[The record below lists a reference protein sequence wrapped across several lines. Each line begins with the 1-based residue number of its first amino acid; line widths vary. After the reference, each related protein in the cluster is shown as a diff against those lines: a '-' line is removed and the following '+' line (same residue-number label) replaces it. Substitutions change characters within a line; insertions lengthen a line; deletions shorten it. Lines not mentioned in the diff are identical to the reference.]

1 MGQQVRY
8 GRRRSHGAGAL
19 IAAVILVVAALIAAW
34 TLLPRLFTPRETA
47 RTAEEAYCAA
57 VSSDGARRT
66 LTPDQA
72 QNAALIA
79 NIAVTRGL
87 PDHAATVA
95 IATAMQ
101 ESRLTNL
108 DYGDLDSIGLFQQR
122 PSQGW
127 GTAEQVSDMTYA
139 TNIFYDHLL
148 QVPDWETIPVEDA
161 AQEVQR
167 SGYPE
172 LYAAWDAMA
181 RAWASGLTGERSAGV
196 TCALEPATSSDA
208 DGLVAAIGGTLPNV
222 NVSVV
227 PPNGKTGT
235 NNGAATN
242 TASTTLTITL
252 PDGLKVIPEEAFADS
267 AYLVRVWIP
276 LSVKEIDTDVFQ
288 KCPELKYVLY
298 EGTEDDWVYIFQP
311 GITGLNSDY
320 LYIEAPRPD
329 DSAAD
334 VFYDVDPASWSY
346 DGIEFCYM
354 SGLMSGRG
362 ASI

>member
-1 MGQQVRY
+1 MGQQVRC

-34 TLLPRLFTPRETA
+34 TLLPRLFTPHETA

-57 VSSDGARRT
+57 VSPDGARRT

-108 DYGDLDSIGLFQQR
+108 DYGDLDSLGLFQQR

-172 LYAAWDAMA
+172 LYATWDAMA
-181 RAWASGLTGERSAGV
+181 RAWASGLTGEQSAGV

-208 DGLVAAIGGTLPNV
+208 NGLVAAISATLPNV
-222 NVSVV
+222 KVSVM
-227 PPNGKTGT
+227 PLNGKTGT

-242 TASTTLTITL
+242 TASTTLMITL
-252 PDGLKVIPEEAFADS
+252 PDGLSADNRTRLCWQT
-267 AYLVRVWIP
+267 AGWLVTQAHQYG
-276 LSVKEIDTDVFQ
+276 IDALHADGMDWNRRAGTWT
-288 KCPELKYVLY
+288 
-298 EGTEDDWVYIFQP
+298 GTETAEQTV
-311 GITGLNSDY
+311 TVTL
-320 LYIEAPRPD
+320 A
-329 DSAAD
+329 
-334 VFYDVDPASWSY
+334 
-346 DGIEFCYM
+346 
-354 SGLMSGRG
+354 
-362 ASI
+362 

>member
-1 MGQQVRY
+1 MGQQVRC

-19 IAAVILVVAALIAAW
+19 IAAVILVGAALIAAW
-34 TLLPRLFTPRETA
+34 TLLPRLFTPHETA

-57 VSSDGARRT
+57 VSPDGARRT

-108 DYGDLDSIGLFQQR
+108 DYGDLDSLGLFQQR

-172 LYAAWDAMA
+172 LYATWDAMA
-181 RAWASGLTGERSAGV
+181 RAWASGLTGERSVGV

-208 DGLVAAIGGTLPNV
+208 DGLVAAISATLPNV
-222 NVSVV
+222 KVSVM
-227 PPNGKTGT
+227 PLNGKTGT

-252 PDGLKVIPEEAFADS
+252 PDGLSADNRTRLCWQT
-267 AYLVRVWIP
+267 AGWLVTQAHQYG
-276 LSVKEIDTDVFQ
+276 IDALHADGMDWNRRAGTWT
-288 KCPELKYVLY
+288 
-298 EGTEDDWVYIFQP
+298 GTETAEQTV
-311 GITGLNSDY
+311 TVTL
-320 LYIEAPRPD
+320 A
-329 DSAAD
+329 
-334 VFYDVDPASWSY
+334 
-346 DGIEFCYM
+346 
-354 SGLMSGRG
+354 
-362 ASI
+362 

>member
-1 MGQQVRY
+1 MGQQVRC

-34 TLLPRLFTPRETA
+34 TLLPRLFTPHETA

-57 VSSDGARRT
+57 VSPDGARRT

-87 PDHAATVA
+87 PDHAVTVA

-108 DYGDLDSIGLFQQR
+108 DYGDLDSLGLFQQR

-172 LYAAWDAMA
+172 LYATWDAMA

-208 DGLVAAIGGTLPNV
+208 DGLVAAISATLPNV
-222 NVSVV
+222 KVSVM
-227 PPNGKTGT
+227 PLNGKTGT

-242 TASTTLTITL
+242 TASATLTITL
-252 PDGLKVIPEEAFADS
+252 PDGLSADNRTRLCWQT
-267 AYLVRVWIP
+267 AGWLVTQAHQYG
-276 LSVKEIDTDVFQ
+276 IDALHADGMDWNRRAGTWT
-288 KCPELKYVLY
+288 
-298 EGTEDDWVYIFQP
+298 GTETAEQTV
-311 GITGLNSDY
+311 TVTL
-320 LYIEAPRPD
+320 A
-329 DSAAD
+329 
-334 VFYDVDPASWSY
+334 
-346 DGIEFCYM
+346 
-354 SGLMSGRG
+354 
-362 ASI
+362 

>member
-1 MGQQVRY
+1 M
-8 GRRRSHGAGAL
+8 
-19 IAAVILVVAALIAAW
+19 
-34 TLLPRLFTPRETA
+34 
-47 RTAEEAYCAA
+47 
-57 VSSDGARRT
+57 
-66 LTPDQA
+66 TPDQA

-108 DYGDLDSIGLFQQR
+108 DYGDLDSLGLFQQR

-172 LYAAWDAMA
+172 LYATWDAMA

-208 DGLVAAIGGTLPNV
+208 DGLVAAISATLPNV
-222 NVSVV
+222 KVSVM
-227 PPNGKTGT
+227 PLNGKTGT

-252 PDGLKVIPEEAFADS
+252 PDGLSADNRTRLCWQT
-267 AYLVRVWIP
+267 AGWLVTQAHQYG
-276 LSVKEIDTDVFQ
+276 IDALHADGMDWNRRAGTWT
-288 KCPELKYVLY
+288 
-298 EGTEDDWVYIFQP
+298 GTETAEQTV
-311 GITGLNSDY
+311 TVTL
-320 LYIEAPRPD
+320 A
-329 DSAAD
+329 
-334 VFYDVDPASWSY
+334 
-346 DGIEFCYM
+346 
-354 SGLMSGRG
+354 
-362 ASI
+362 

>member
-1 MGQQVRY
+1 MGQQVRC

-34 TLLPRLFTPRETA
+34 TLLPRLFTPHETA

-57 VSSDGARRT
+57 VSPDGARRT

-108 DYGDLDSIGLFQQR
+108 DYGDLDSLGLFQQR

-172 LYAAWDAMA
+172 LYATWDAMA
-181 RAWASGLTGERSAGV
+181 RAWAAGLTGEFGATIS
-196 TCALEPATSSDA
+196 CALEPATSSDA
-208 DGLVAAIGGTLPNV
+208 DGLIAALPVAYPNVAATT
-222 NVSVV
+222 SA
-227 PPNGKTGT
+227 
-235 NNGAATN
+235 AATGN
-242 TASTTLTITL
+242 GDNSSNGTTITVAL
-252 PDGLKVIPEEAFADS
+252 PDALSADDHNRLCWQVTGWLVTHARQYGIDALHANGMEWNRKDGVWTGAEATEQTITVT
-267 AYLVRVWIP
+267 LV
-276 LSVKEIDTDVFQ
+276 
-288 KCPELKYVLY
+288 
-298 EGTEDDWVYIFQP
+298 
-311 GITGLNSDY
+311 
-320 LYIEAPRPD
+320 
-329 DSAAD
+329 
-334 VFYDVDPASWSY
+334 
-346 DGIEFCYM
+346 
-354 SGLMSGRG
+354 
-362 ASI
+362 

>member
-108 DYGDLDSIGLFQQR
+108 DYGFARPVPTAAQPRLGHGGAGVRHDLCDK
-122 PSQGW
+122 
-127 GTAEQVSDMTYA
+127 
-139 TNIFYDHLL
+139 HLL
-148 QVPDWETIPVEDA
+148 RSSA
-161 AQEVQR
+161 AGAGLGDD
-167 SGYPE
+167 SGGGR
-172 LYAAWDAMA
+172 
-181 RAWASGLTGERSAGV
+181 RAG
-196 TCALEPATSSDA
+196 
-208 DGLVAAIGGTLPNV
+208 
-222 NVSVV
+222 
-227 PPNGKTGT
+227 
-235 NNGAATN
+235 GAA
-242 TASTTLTITL
+242 LRLPGTICRMGC
-252 PDGLKVIPEEAFADS
+252 DGTRLGLGAD
-267 AYLVRVWIP
+267 R
-276 LSVKEIDTDVFQ
+276 
-288 KCPELKYVLY
+288 
-298 EGTEDDWVYIFQP
+298 
-311 GITGLNSDY
+311 
-320 LYIEAPRPD
+320 
-329 DSAAD
+329 
-334 VFYDVDPASWSY
+334 
-346 DGIEFCYM
+346 
-354 SGLMSGRG
+354 
-362 ASI
+362 

>member
-1 MGQQVRY
+1 MTPKYWRRNGTTGAVRQTPLPWR
-8 GRRRSHGAGAL
+8 GRADCGR
-19 IAAVILVVAALIAAW
+19 ILVVAALIAAW

-108 DYGDLDSIGLFQQR
+108 DYGDLDSLGLFQQR

-172 LYAAWDAMA
+172 LYATWDAMA

-208 DGLVAAIGGTLPNV
+208 DGLVAAIGATLPNV
-222 NVSVV
+222 KVSVM
-227 PPNGKTGT
+227 PLNGKTST

-242 TASTTLTITL
+242 TASTTLAITL
-252 PDGLKVIPEEAFADS
+252 PDGLSADNRTRLCWQT
-267 AYLVRVWIP
+267 AGWLVTQARQYG
-276 LSVKEIDTDVFQ
+276 IDALHADGMDWNRKAGTWT
-288 KCPELKYVLY
+288 
-298 EGTEDDWVYIFQP
+298 GTETAEQT
-311 GITGLNSDY
+311 ITFTL
-320 LYIEAPRPD
+320 A
-329 DSAAD
+329 
-334 VFYDVDPASWSY
+334 
-346 DGIEFCYM
+346 
-354 SGLMSGRG
+354 
-362 ASI
+362 

>member
-1 MGQQVRY
+1 
-8 GRRRSHGAGAL
+8 
-19 IAAVILVVAALIAAW
+19 
-34 TLLPRLFTPRETA
+34 
-47 RTAEEAYCAA
+47 
-57 VSSDGARRT
+57 
-66 LTPDQA
+66 
-72 QNAALIA
+72 
-79 NIAVTRGL
+79 
-87 PDHAATVA
+87 
-95 IATAMQ
+95 MQ

-252 PDGLKVIPEEAFADS
+252 PDGLSADNRTRLCWQT
-267 AYLVRVWIP
+267 AGWLVTHARQYGIDALHADGMDWNRKAGTWI
-276 LSVKEIDTDVFQ
+276 
-288 KCPELKYVLY
+288 
-298 EGTEDDWVYIFQP
+298 GTETAEQT
-311 GITGLNSDY
+311 ITFTL
-320 LYIEAPRPD
+320 A
-329 DSAAD
+329 
-334 VFYDVDPASWSY
+334 
-346 DGIEFCYM
+346 
-354 SGLMSGRG
+354 
-362 ASI
+362 

>member
-1 MGQQVRY
+1 MGQQVRC

-19 IAAVILVVAALIAAW
+19 IAVVILVVAALIAAW
-34 TLLPRLFTPRETA
+34 TLLPRLFTPHETA

-57 VSSDGARRT
+57 VSPDGARRT

-108 DYGDLDSIGLFQQR
+108 DYGDLDSLGLFQQR

-172 LYAAWDAMA
+172 LYATWDAMA
-181 RAWASGLTGERSAGV
+181 RAWASGWTGEQSAGV

-208 DGLVAAIGGTLPNV
+208 DGLVAAISATLPNV
-222 NVSVV
+222 KVSVM
-227 PPNGKTGT
+227 PLNGKTGT

-252 PDGLKVIPEEAFADS
+252 PDGLSADNRTRLCWQT
-267 AYLVRVWIP
+267 AGWLVTQAHQYG
-276 LSVKEIDTDVFQ
+276 IDALHADGMDWNRRAGTWT
-288 KCPELKYVLY
+288 
-298 EGTEDDWVYIFQP
+298 GTETAEQTV
-311 GITGLNSDY
+311 TVTL
-320 LYIEAPRPD
+320 A
-329 DSAAD
+329 
-334 VFYDVDPASWSY
+334 
-346 DGIEFCYM
+346 
-354 SGLMSGRG
+354 
-362 ASI
+362 

>member
-1 MGQQVRY
+1 M
-8 GRRRSHGAGAL
+8 
-19 IAAVILVVAALIAAW
+19 
-34 TLLPRLFTPRETA
+34 
-47 RTAEEAYCAA
+47 
-57 VSSDGARRT
+57 
-66 LTPDQA
+66 TPDQA

-108 DYGDLDSIGLFQQR
+108 DYGDLDSLGLFQQR

-172 LYAAWDAMA
+172 LYATWDAMA
-181 RAWASGLTGERSAGV
+181 RAWASGLTGERSADV
-196 TCALEPATSSDA
+196 TCALEPAISSDA

-222 NVSVV
+222 NVSVA

-252 PDGLKVIPEEAFADS
+252 PDGLSADNRTRLCWQT
-267 AYLVRVWIP
+267 AGWLVTYARQYG
-276 LSVKEIDTDVFQ
+276 IDALHADGMDWNRRAGTWT
-288 KCPELKYVLY
+288 
-298 EGTEDDWVYIFQP
+298 GTETAEQTV
-311 GITGLNSDY
+311 TVTL
-320 LYIEAPRPD
+320 A
-329 DSAAD
+329 
-334 VFYDVDPASWSY
+334 
-346 DGIEFCYM
+346 
-354 SGLMSGRG
+354 
-362 ASI
+362 

>member
-1 MGQQVRY
+1 MGQQVRC

-34 TLLPRLFTPRETA
+34 TLLPRLFTPHETA

-57 VSSDGARRT
+57 VSPDGARRT

-108 DYGDLDSIGLFQQR
+108 DYGDLDSLGLFQQR

-127 GTAEQVSDMTYA
+127 GTAKQVSDMTYA

-172 LYAAWDAMA
+172 LYATWDAMA

-208 DGLVAAIGGTLPNV
+208 DGLVAAISATLPNV
-222 NVSVV
+222 KVSVM
-227 PPNGKTGT
+227 PLNGKTGT

-242 TASTTLTITL
+242 TASTTLMITL
-252 PDGLKVIPEEAFADS
+252 PDGLSADNRTRLCWQT
-267 AYLVRVWIP
+267 AGWLVTQAHQYG
-276 LSVKEIDTDVFQ
+276 IDALHADGMDWNRRAGTWT
-288 KCPELKYVLY
+288 
-298 EGTEDDWVYIFQP
+298 GTETAEQTV
-311 GITGLNSDY
+311 TVTL
-320 LYIEAPRPD
+320 A
-329 DSAAD
+329 
-334 VFYDVDPASWSY
+334 
-346 DGIEFCYM
+346 
-354 SGLMSGRG
+354 
-362 ASI
+362 

>member
-19 IAAVILVVAALIAAW
+19 IAAVILVVAVLIAAW
-34 TLLPRLFTPRETA
+34 TQLPRLFTPRETA

-108 DYGDLDSIGLFQQR
+108 DYGDLDSLGLFQQR

-127 GTAEQVSDMTYA
+127 GTAAQVSDMTYA

-148 QVPDWETIPVEDA
+148 QVPDWETIPIEDA

-167 SGYPE
+167 SGYPD
-172 LYAAWDAMA
+172 LYATWDAMA
-181 RAWASGLTGERSAGV
+181 HAWAAGLTGEFGATIS
-196 TCALEPATSSDA
+196 CALEPATSSDA
-208 DGLVAAIGGTLPNV
+208 DGLIAALPVAYPNVAATT
-222 NVSVV
+222 SA
-227 PPNGKTGT
+227 
-235 NNGAATN
+235 AATGN
-242 TASTTLTITL
+242 GDNSSNGTTITVAL
-252 PDGLKVIPEEAFADS
+252 PDALSADDHNRLCWQVTGWLVTHARQYGIDALHANGMEWNRKDGVWTGAEATEQTITVT
-267 AYLVRVWIP
+267 LV
-276 LSVKEIDTDVFQ
+276 
-288 KCPELKYVLY
+288 
-298 EGTEDDWVYIFQP
+298 
-311 GITGLNSDY
+311 
-320 LYIEAPRPD
+320 
-329 DSAAD
+329 
-334 VFYDVDPASWSY
+334 
-346 DGIEFCYM
+346 
-354 SGLMSGRG
+354 
-362 ASI
+362 

>member
-1 MGQQVRY
+1 MDGLTESATTSTEQAQSNLKAMRTYIQDLSTQIPRTTEQISKMSAALGQSGIGADRQMSTGILRDTAVAATAMDLEDDTAGNYMAKWEAAFNFNHDQVMTLMDQINYLGANNATTAAEIAQSVNQAASMGQI
-8 GRRRSHGAGAL
+8 AGVDPSA
-19 IAAVILVVAALIAAW
+19 
-34 TLLPRLFTPRETA
+34 TA
-47 RTAEEAYCAA
+47 
-57 VSSDGARRT
+57 
-66 LTPDQA
+66 
-72 QNAALIA
+72 
-79 NIAVTRGL
+79 
-87 PDHAATVA
+87 A

-108 DYGDLDSIGLFQQR
+108 DYGDLDSLGLFQQR

-252 PDGLKVIPEEAFADS
+252 PDGLSADNRTRLCWQT
-267 AYLVRVWIP
+267 AGWLVTHARQYGIDALHADGMDWNRKAGTWI
-276 LSVKEIDTDVFQ
+276 
-288 KCPELKYVLY
+288 
-298 EGTEDDWVYIFQP
+298 GTETAEQT
-311 GITGLNSDY
+311 ITFTL
-320 LYIEAPRPD
+320 A
-329 DSAAD
+329 
-334 VFYDVDPASWSY
+334 
-346 DGIEFCYM
+346 
-354 SGLMSGRG
+354 
-362 ASI
+362 

>member
-1 MGQQVRY
+1 MGQQVRC

-34 TLLPRLFTPRETA
+34 TLLPRLFTPHETA

-57 VSSDGARRT
+57 VSPDGARRT
-66 LTPDQA
+66 LTPDQV

-108 DYGDLDSIGLFQQR
+108 DYGDLDSLGLFQQR

-127 GTAEQVSDMTYA
+127 GTAKQVSDMTYA

-172 LYAAWDAMA
+172 LYATWDAMA

-208 DGLVAAIGGTLPNV
+208 DGLVAAISATLPNV
-222 NVSVV
+222 KVSVM
-227 PPNGKTGT
+227 PLNGKTGT

-252 PDGLKVIPEEAFADS
+252 PDGLSADNRTRLCWQT
-267 AYLVRVWIP
+267 AGWLVTQAHQYG
-276 LSVKEIDTDVFQ
+276 IDALHADGMDWNRRAGTWT
-288 KCPELKYVLY
+288 
-298 EGTEDDWVYIFQP
+298 GTETAEQTV
-311 GITGLNSDY
+311 TVTL
-320 LYIEAPRPD
+320 A
-329 DSAAD
+329 
-334 VFYDVDPASWSY
+334 
-346 DGIEFCYM
+346 
-354 SGLMSGRG
+354 
-362 ASI
+362 

>member
-108 DYGDLDSIGLFQQR
+108 DYGDLDSLGLFQQR

-208 DGLVAAIGGTLPNV
+208 DP
-222 NVSVV
+222 VV
-227 PPNGKTGT
+227 
-235 NNGAATN
+235 
-242 TASTTLTITL
+242 
-252 PDGLKVIPEEAFADS
+252 
-267 AYLVRVWIP
+267 
-276 LSVKEIDTDVFQ
+276 
-288 KCPELKYVLY
+288 
-298 EGTEDDWVYIFQP
+298 
-311 GITGLNSDY
+311 
-320 LYIEAPRPD
+320 
-329 DSAAD
+329 
-334 VFYDVDPASWSY
+334 
-346 DGIEFCYM
+346 
-354 SGLMSGRG
+354 
-362 ASI
+362 

>member
-1 MGQQVRY
+1 MGQQVRH
-8 GRRRSHGAGAL
+8 GRCRSHGAGAL
-19 IAAVILVVAALIAAW
+19 IAAVILIVAALIAAW
-34 TLLPRLFTPRETA
+34 TLLPRLFTPHETA

-57 VSSDGARRT
+57 VSSDESRRT

-108 DYGDLDSIGLFQQR
+108 DYGDLDSLGLFQQR

-172 LYAAWDAMA
+172 LYATWDAMA
-181 RAWASGLTGERSAGV
+181 RAWASGLTGEFGATIS
-196 TCALEPATSSDA
+196 CALEPATSSDA
-208 DGLVAAIGGTLPNV
+208 DGLIAALPVAYPNVAATT
-222 NVSVV
+222 SA
-227 PPNGKTGT
+227 
-235 NNGAATN
+235 AATGN
-242 TASTTLTITL
+242 GDNSSNGTTITVAL
-252 PDGLKVIPEEAFADS
+252 PDALSADDHNRLCWQVTGWLVTHARQYGIDALHANGMEWNRKDGVWTGAEATEQTITVT
-267 AYLVRVWIP
+267 LV
-276 LSVKEIDTDVFQ
+276 
-288 KCPELKYVLY
+288 
-298 EGTEDDWVYIFQP
+298 
-311 GITGLNSDY
+311 
-320 LYIEAPRPD
+320 
-329 DSAAD
+329 
-334 VFYDVDPASWSY
+334 
-346 DGIEFCYM
+346 
-354 SGLMSGRG
+354 
-362 ASI
+362 

>member
-1 MGQQVRY
+1 MGQQVRC
-8 GRRRSHGAGAL
+8 GRRRSHGAGTL
-19 IAAVILVVAALIAAW
+19 IAAVILVVAVPIAAW
-34 TLLPRLFTPRETA
+34 TLLPRLFTPHETA

-108 DYGDLDSIGLFQQR
+108 DYGDLDSLGLFQQR

-127 GTAEQVSDMTYA
+127 GTAEQVSDMTFA

-172 LYAAWDAMA
+172 LYATWDAMA

-208 DGLVAAIGGTLPNV
+208 DGLVAAISATLPNV
-222 NVSVV
+222 KVSVM
-227 PPNGKTGT
+227 PLNGKTGT

-252 PDGLKVIPEEAFADS
+252 PDGLSADNRTRLCWQT
-267 AYLVRVWIP
+267 AGWLVTQAHQYG
-276 LSVKEIDTDVFQ
+276 IDALHADGMDWNRRAGTWT
-288 KCPELKYVLY
+288 
-298 EGTEDDWVYIFQP
+298 GTETAEQTV
-311 GITGLNSDY
+311 TVTL
-320 LYIEAPRPD
+320 A
-329 DSAAD
+329 
-334 VFYDVDPASWSY
+334 
-346 DGIEFCYM
+346 
-354 SGLMSGRG
+354 
-362 ASI
+362 

>member
-1 MGQQVRY
+1 
-8 GRRRSHGAGAL
+8 
-19 IAAVILVVAALIAAW
+19 
-34 TLLPRLFTPRETA
+34 
-47 RTAEEAYCAA
+47 
-57 VSSDGARRT
+57 
-66 LTPDQA
+66 
-72 QNAALIA
+72 
-79 NIAVTRGL
+79 
-87 PDHAATVA
+87 
-95 IATAMQ
+95 
-101 ESRLTNL
+101 
-108 DYGDLDSIGLFQQR
+108 
-122 PSQGW
+122 
-127 GTAEQVSDMTYA
+127 MTYA

-252 PDGLKVIPEEAFADS
+252 PDGLSADNRTRLCWQT
-267 AYLVRVWIP
+267 AGWLVTHARQYG
-276 LSVKEIDTDVFQ
+276 IDALHADGMDWNRKAGTWT
-288 KCPELKYVLY
+288 
-298 EGTEDDWVYIFQP
+298 GTETAEQTV
-311 GITGLNSDY
+311 TVTL
-320 LYIEAPRPD
+320 A
-329 DSAAD
+329 
-334 VFYDVDPASWSY
+334 
-346 DGIEFCYM
+346 
-354 SGLMSGRG
+354 
-362 ASI
+362 

>member
-1 MGQQVRY
+1 MGQQVRC

-19 IAAVILVVAALIAAW
+19 IEVVILVVAALIAAW
-34 TLLPRLFTPRETA
+34 TLLPRLFTPHETA

-57 VSSDGARRT
+57 VSPDGARRT

-108 DYGDLDSIGLFQQR
+108 DYGDLDSLGLFQQR

-172 LYAAWDAMA
+172 LYATWDAMA

-208 DGLVAAIGGTLPNV
+208 DGLVAAISATLPNV
-222 NVSVV
+222 KVSVM
-227 PPNGKTGT
+227 PLNGKTGT

-252 PDGLKVIPEEAFADS
+252 PDGLSADNRTRLCWQT
-267 AYLVRVWIP
+267 AGWLVTQAHQYG
-276 LSVKEIDTDVFQ
+276 IDALHADGMDWNRRAGTWT
-288 KCPELKYVLY
+288 
-298 EGTEDDWVYIFQP
+298 GTETAEQTV
-311 GITGLNSDY
+311 TVTL
-320 LYIEAPRPD
+320 A
-329 DSAAD
+329 
-334 VFYDVDPASWSY
+334 
-346 DGIEFCYM
+346 
-354 SGLMSGRG
+354 
-362 ASI
+362 

>member
-108 DYGDLDSIGLFQQR
+108 DYGDLDSLGLFQQR

-172 LYAAWDAMA
+172 LYATWDAMA
-181 RAWASGLTGERSAGV
+181 RAWASGLTGEQSAGV

-235 NNGAATN
+235 NNGAPGPRPYHPGYYSAFV
-242 TASTTLTITL
+242 LD
-252 PDGLKVIPEEAFADS
+252 PDG
-267 AYLVRVWIP
+267 
-276 LSVKEIDTDVFQ
+276 
-288 KCPELKYVLY
+288 
-298 EGTEDDWVYIFQP
+298 
-311 GITGLNSDY
+311 NN
-320 LYIEAPRPD
+320 IEA
-329 DSAAD
+329 
-334 VFYDVDPASWSY
+334 VVDWAHSN
-346 DGIEFCYM
+346 E
-354 SGLMSGRG
+354 
-362 ASI
+362 

>member
-19 IAAVILVVAALIAAW
+19 IAAAILVVAALIAAW
-34 TLLPRLFTPRETA
+34 TLPPQLFTPRETA

-57 VSSDGARRT
+57 VSPDGARRT

-108 DYGDLDSIGLFQQR
+108 DYGDLDSLGLFQQR

-167 SGYPE
+167 SGYPD
-172 LYAAWDAMA
+172 LYATWDAMA
-181 RAWASGLTGERSAGV
+181 HAWAAGLTGEFGATIS
-196 TCALEPATSSDA
+196 CALEPATSSDA
-208 DGLVAAIGGTLPNV
+208 DGLIAALPVAYPNVAATT
-222 NVSVV
+222 SA
-227 PPNGKTGT
+227 
-235 NNGAATN
+235 AATGN
-242 TASTTLTITL
+242 GDNSSNGTTITVAL
-252 PDGLKVIPEEAFADS
+252 PDALSADDHNRLCWQVTGWLVTHARQYGIDALHANGMEWNRKDGVWTGAEATEQTITVT
-267 AYLVRVWIP
+267 LV
-276 LSVKEIDTDVFQ
+276 
-288 KCPELKYVLY
+288 
-298 EGTEDDWVYIFQP
+298 
-311 GITGLNSDY
+311 
-320 LYIEAPRPD
+320 
-329 DSAAD
+329 
-334 VFYDVDPASWSY
+334 
-346 DGIEFCYM
+346 
-354 SGLMSGRG
+354 
-362 ASI
+362 